1 MHGEKAEAERQRL
14 RAEGEYLKYIEEVRK
29 KLHRDQLEWPTKNQD
44 RTTRKNG
51 K

>member
-14 RAEGEYLKYIEEVRK
+14 RAESEYFNYIKEVRK
-29 KLHRDQLEWPTKNQD
+29 KLRRDQLEWPTKNQNP
-44 RTTRKNG
+44 TTKKNG